1 MLVPVEPSRPWA
13 ALEVETMAS
22 PYRADHIGSLLRPP
36 ELIQAR
42 ADHREGRISAEQ
54 LREVVDA
61 SVLKAL
67 DVQREAGIDV
77 FTEGEYRRTAWSAAI
92 RESVEGLVP
101 DAVQPTVNL
110 LGAWQG
116 PSKDLANAALATPA
130 GAQPMVVGAKLRQV
144 RRIAGEDAAFLSQHA
159 PGPWKITMPGP
170 YSAAGQLYKPGISD
184 AFYPTRADL
193 VDELVEMQRRE
204 IGALIDEGMSYL
216 QLDSLHYVER
226 IADTTI
232 RARMIA
238 EGEDPDA
245 YLDTIIAADNRV
257 LAGLRREGLTIGLHM
272 CRGNNRSA
280 WHAEGSYEP
289 IAEKA
294 FSQLRVD
301 RFLLEFDTERAG
313 GFEPLR
319 FVPNDKMVVL
329 GLISSKL
336 PELESVDVLRR
347 RIDEAARYVPLERL
361 AISPQC
367 GFASTVLGNLLTWD
381 EMRQKLELVAG
392 TARAIWG

>member
-1 MLVPVEPSRPWA
+1 
-13 ALEVETMAS
+13 MAS
-22 PYRADHIGSLLRPP
+22 PFRADHVGSLLRPP

-42 ADHREGRISAEQ
+42 ADHREGRLSADG
-54 LREVVDA
+54 LREVIEA

-67 DVQREAGIDV
+67 DAQREAGVDV
-77 FTEGEYRRTAWSAAI
+77 FTEGEYRRTAWSAGI

-116 PSKDLANAALATPA
+116 PSADLANAALATPA
-130 GAQPMVVGAKLRQV
+130 GAQPMVVGGKLRQV
-144 RRIAGEDAAFLSQHA
+144 RRIAGDDAAFLSKHA

-170 YSAAGQLYKPGISD
+170 ISAAGQLYKPGISD

-193 VDELVEMQRRE
+193 VDDLIEMQRQE
-204 IGALIDEGMSYL
+204 IAALIGEGMSYL

-226 IADTTI
+226 VADTTI

-245 YLDTIIAADNRV
+245 YLDTLIAADNRV
-257 LAGLRREGLTIGLHM
+257 LAGVRRDGLTVGLHM

-280 WHAEGSYEP
+280 WHAEGGYEP

-294 FSQLRVD
+294 FSQLAVD

-319 FVPNDKMVVL
+319 FVPADKMVVL
-329 GLISSKL
+329 GIISSKL
-336 PELESVDVLRR
+336 PELEPLDTLRR
-347 RIDEAARYVPLERL
+347 RIDEAAKYVPLERL

-381 EMRQKLELVAG
+381 EMRRKLELIAT
-392 TARAIWG
+392 TARAVWG

>member
-1 MLVPVEPSRPWA
+1 
-13 ALEVETMAS
+13 MAS
-22 PYRADHIGSLLRPP
+22 PYRSDHVGSLLRPP

-42 ADHREGRISAEQ
+42 TDHAEGRISADQ
-54 LREVVDA
+54 LRDA
-61 SVLKAL
+61 EDAAVLDALELQRQAGISVLS
-67 DVQREAGIDV
+67 D
-77 FTEGEYRRTAWSAAI
+77 GEYRRPAWSAAI
-92 RESVEGLVP
+92 RQAVEGLVP

-110 LGAWQG
+110 LGAWRG
-116 PSKDLANAALATPA
+116 PSSELANAALASPA
-130 GAQPMVVGAKLRQV
+130 GAQPMVVGAKLKQV
-144 RRIAGEDAAFLSQHA
+144 RRIVGVDAAFLQQHA

-170 YSAAGQLYKPGISD
+170 WSAAGQLYKTGLSD
-184 AFYPTRADL
+184 AFYPTRYDL
-193 VDELVEMQRRE
+193 VQELIGMQRRE
-204 IGALIDEGMSYL
+204 ISALIEEGMSYF

-232 RARMIA
+232 RPRMLQ

-245 YLDTIIAADNRV
+245 YLDAQIAADNAV
-257 LAGLRREGLTIGLHM
+257 LAGLRRRDGLTVGLHM

-294 FSQLRVD
+294 FSSLDVD
-301 RFLLEFDTERAG
+301 RFLLEYDTDRAG

-319 FVPNDKMVVL
+319 FVPADKMVVL

-336 PELESVDVLRR
+336 PELEPVDTLRR
-347 RIDEAARYVPLERL
+347 RIDEAAKYVPLERL

-367 GFASTVLGNLLTWD
+367 GFASTVLGNLMTRD
-381 EMRQKLELVAG
+381 EMRRKLDLVVE
-392 TARAIWG
+392 TARAVWG

>member
-1 MLVPVEPSRPWA
+1 
-13 ALEVETMAS
+13 MAS
-22 PYRADHIGSLLRPP
+22 PYRSDHVGSMLRPP
-36 ELIQAR
+36 ELIQVRIDLA
-42 ADHREGRISAEQ
+42 EGRISADQ
-54 LREVVDA
+54 LHDA
-61 SVLKAL
+61 EDAAVLKAL
-67 DVQREAGIDV
+67 DLQRETGISI
-77 FTEGEYRRTAWSAAI
+77 FTDGEYRRPAWSAAI
-92 RESVEGLVP
+92 RQAVEGLVP
-101 DAVQPTVNL
+101 DTVQPTIRL
-110 LGAWQG
+110 LGSWQG
-116 PSKDLANAALATPA
+116 PSSDLANAALASPA

-144 RRIAGEDAAFLSQHA
+144 RRIVGRDAAFLREHA

-170 YSAAGQLYKPGISD
+170 ISAAGQLYKPGLSE

-193 VDELVEMQRRE
+193 VAELVEMQRRE
-204 IGALIDEGMSYL
+204 IAALIDEGVSYF

-232 RARMIA
+232 RPQMIA

-245 YLDTIIAADNRV
+245 YLDMLIAADNAV
-257 LAGLRREGLTIGLHM
+257 LSGARRDGLTVGLHM

-280 WHAEGSYEP
+280 WHAEGSYEA

-294 FSQLRVD
+294 FNLLEVD
-301 RFLLEFDTERAG
+301 RFLLEYDTERAG

-319 FVPNDKMVVL
+319 FVPPDKMVVL

-336 PELESVDVLRR
+336 PALEPIDLLRR
-347 RIDEAARYVPLERL
+347 RIDEAAQYVPIERL

-381 EMRQKLELVAG
+381 EMRRKFELIAETAQKV
-392 TARAIWG
+392 WD